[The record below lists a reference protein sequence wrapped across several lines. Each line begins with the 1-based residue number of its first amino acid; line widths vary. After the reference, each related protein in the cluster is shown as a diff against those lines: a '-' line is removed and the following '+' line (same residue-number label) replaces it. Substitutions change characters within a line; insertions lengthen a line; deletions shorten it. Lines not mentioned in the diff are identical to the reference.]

1 MSPYPNIV
9 PNALRWLVPLIF
21 GVCLFLGNGLHLHL
35 LPPGHDVPA
44 GELSVALHVH
54 GNPDTVHTSHGDVDL
69 HPGEEHHRHE
79 VATISFSATTT
90 KSDDAVRIT
99 TIPTWSAL
107 FPDVQDRPSG
117 PSSVHRAKSGPSPPT
132 LIGFI
137 PPTSGR
143 APPLS

>member
-69 HPGEEHHRHE
+69 HPGQDDHAHH
-79 VATISFSATTT
+79 VATLSLTATTT
-90 KSDDAVRIT
+90 KTNDDVRPVAGPSGDVTFPDDDAQFTRT
-99 TIPTWSAL
+99 RTAPL
-107 FPDVQDRPSG
+107 
-117 PSSVHRAKSGPSPPT
+117 AKSGPSPPT